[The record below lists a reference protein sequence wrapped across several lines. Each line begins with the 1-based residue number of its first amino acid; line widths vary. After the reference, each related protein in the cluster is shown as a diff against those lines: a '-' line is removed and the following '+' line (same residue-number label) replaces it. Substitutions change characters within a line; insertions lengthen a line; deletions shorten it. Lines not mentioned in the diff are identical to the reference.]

1 MLLLMEFIGKV
12 LVKTGKEA
20 IGAQGLEKQS
30 LVLEEA
36 SDKQYKDSIMID
48 FFGEK
53 CGLLADIDTGDTVKV
68 LFNPRAK
75 EYNGRRY
82 NSMNGWKLEGMG
94 KSNGTMGNNNAQ
106 PIPYDDNEDL
116 PF

>member
-1 MLLLMEFIGKV
+1 MEFIGKV
-12 LVKTGKEA
+12 MFKSGKEA

-30 LVLEEA
+30 IVVEE
-36 SDKQYKDSIMID
+36 SNDKQYKDNIMID

-53 CGLLADIDTGDTVKV
+53 CGLLADISNGDIIKV

-82 NSMNGWKLEGMG
+82 NSMNGWKLEIVS
-94 KSNGTMGNNNAQ
+94 KSNGSSSSSTAAQ

>member
-1 MLLLMEFIGKV
+1 MEFIGKV
-12 LVKTGKEA
+12 IYKSNQEA
-20 IGAQGLEKQS
+20 IGAQGLAKQS
-30 LVLEEA
+30 IALEE
-36 SDKQYKDSIMID
+36 SNDKQYKDSIMVD
-48 FFGEK
+48 FFGDK
-53 CGLLADIDTGDTVKV
+53 CNLIADIKPGDIVKA

-82 NSMNGWKLEGMG
+82 NSINGWKIDIIQKGSGSSSTAPVAE
-94 KSNGTMGNNNAQ
+94 